1 MNRNRFLVRFSA
13 IIMALVLSL
22 VTVVGFPAVSVH
34 AEEKTNVTID
44 DMKKSIN
51 NVISSI
57 DQLKDM
63 MTAEEQETL
72 ADVFSGSW

>member
-1 MNRNRFLVRFSA
+1 
-13 IIMALVLSL
+13 MALVLSL